1 MALPSQLSLRIVLW
15 SFAAFLVVQ
24 AAWLLSVEV
33 VRPHLPYFPADRS
46 SAVAAQSKRAQ
57 ANLAAVFGGMRGEL
71 WVDDA
76 VTLAAGPISEILGG
90 RPLDEPGIL
99 ERAEAAALRAA
110 RLSPHDSRAWLL
122 LASTA
127 LQLKRPDRVIAAD
140 LKMSY
145 YTGPSEAALMPL
157 RSRIATR
164 IDLGGDDELQ
174 VLVAQDLRT
183 MVLRRPE
190 LKPDIAA
197 AYAQASPAGKHLIET
212 TIATLDPAL
221 LGTIR
226 GRQPVR

>member
-1 MALPSQLSLRIVLW
+1 MALQSQLSLRIVLW
-15 SFAAFLVVQ
+15 SFAALLVVQ
-24 AAWLLSVEV
+24 AIWLLSVEI
-33 VRPHLPYFPADRS
+33 VRPQLPYFPADRA
-46 SAVAAQSKRAQ
+46 SALMAQSKRTQ
-57 ANLAAVFGGMRGEL
+57 AGLAAILGGARGEL

-76 VTLAAGPISEILGG
+76 VALAAGPISAISGG
-90 RPLDEPGIL
+90 RSTDEPGIL
-99 ERAEAAALRAA
+99 ERAEAAALRGA

-127 LQLKRPDRVIAAD
+127 QQLKRPDRVIAAD

-164 IDLGGDDELQ
+164 VDLGGDDELQ
-174 VLVAQDLRT
+174 VLVGQDLRT

-190 LKPDIAA
+190 LKPDIVA

-212 TIATLDPAL
+212 TIAPLDPAL
-221 LGTIR
+221 LSTIR
-226 GRQPVR
+226 GQQPVR